1 MLLKYL
7 LLEHGT
13 DHIFIKFFNVVHAL
27 LKMNTLAVDAEK
39 IAFVILTM
47 VTTIAIGAHFA
58 WAWREFS
65 RSPIIAVEIVIEI
78 IIFSM

>member
-1 MLLKYL
+1 
-7 LLEHGT
+7 
-13 DHIFIKFFNVVHAL
+13 
-27 LKMNTLAVDAEK
+27 MNTLAVDAEK